1 MTFTLGNIANNN
13 KKLFIML
20 SLDKCCAEH
29 KIILNCYHLKR
40 FAVFLMEKYYELYTN
55 FIRGWVIS

>member
-1 MTFTLGNIANNN
+1 MNNN